1 MLDKLGKKLL
11 IKLRTMCNTEGY
23 SILEVSDILS
33 QMANKIGAEMLE
45 KYIEKLFTQEYIDVK
60 YMDSKQICMAILPK
74 SRDIDKVTRSVKGVV
89 IGKTS
94 IIVIAVVAMLG
105 AFVGTLLANLIFGV

>member
-11 IKLRTMCNTEGY
+11 IKLRTMCNSDGY

-33 QMANKIGAEMLE
+33 QMTNKLSPDMLE
-45 KYIEKLFTQEYIDVK
+45 KYIELLSHNEYIDVK

-74 SRDIDKVTRSVKGVV
+74 SRNIESVAKSVKGVA

-94 IIVIAVVAMLG
+94 IVIIAIVAMLG
-105 AFVGTLLANLIFGV
+105 AFVGTVLANLILGA